1 MNIRLLKYNDGQL
14 KITSKSVRSDKLIRA
29 EIRLSY
35 DAVDDMKELIEFNE
49 NHKDQ
54 IEIR

>member
-29 EIRLSY
+29 EI